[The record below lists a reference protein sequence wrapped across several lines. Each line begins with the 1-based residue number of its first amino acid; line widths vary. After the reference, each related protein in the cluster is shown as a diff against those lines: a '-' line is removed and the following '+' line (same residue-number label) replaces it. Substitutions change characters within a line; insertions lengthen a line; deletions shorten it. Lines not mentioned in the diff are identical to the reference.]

1 MPVAFSIIWFV
12 VAALSAFQLF
22 REWRQQR
29 LTTSRAVQYGLLT
42 IGAAA
47 AGALLLR

>member
-1 MPVAFSIIWFV
+1 MPAAFSVIWFI

-29 LTTSRAVQYGLLT
+29 LTSGRAIQYVLLT
-42 IGAAA
+42 IGAGA